1 MAITYKVV
9 KVKNPKGADGVD
21 FYAGRAVKTSD
32 YSFDELM
39 EDIESSTTVTE
50 ADAAAVLKAIKKH
63 VKKNLLAGRRV
74 VLEDIGALK
83 VNVKGKCYTASM
95 MQEEDFQPS
104 AFIKGVAVN
113 FRPDAQMFKAIRSE
127 YKLQRISSEV
137 MP

>member
-50 ADAAAVLKAIKKH
+50 ADA
-63 VKKNLLAGRRV
+63 
-74 VLEDIGALK
+74 
-83 VNVKGKCYTASM
+83 
-95 MQEEDFQPS
+95 
-104 AFIKGVAVN
+104 
-113 FRPDAQMFKAIRSE
+113 QMLKAIRSE

>member
-95 MQEEDFQPS
+95 M
-104 AFIKGVAVN
+104 
-113 FRPDAQMFKAIRSE
+113 
-127 YKLQRISSEV
+127 
-137 MP
+137 

>member
-9 KVKNPKGADGVD
+9 KVKNPKGAADVD
-21 FYAGRAVKTSD
+21 YYAGRAVKTSD

-39 EDIESSTTVTE
+39 EDIENSTTVTE

-63 VKKNLLAGRRV
+63 IKKNLLAGRRV

-83 VNVKGKCYTASM
+83 VNLKGKCYSLEM
-95 MQEEDFQPS
+95 IQDEDFQPAS
-104 AFIKGVAVN
+104 FIKGVSIN
-113 FRPDAQMFKAIRSE
+113 FRPDAAMLKAVRSE
-127 YKLQRISSEV
+127 YKLQRVSSEV